1 MTRNMIKRVEILF
14 PVEDKDIAKRL
25 LDYMNLQ
32 LSDNQKGRYQDELGQ
47 YHYIEN
53 NLSPLNSQAFLMKE
67 AMDYGQQLKED
78 NTRPQVMSVNE
89 RKGWFTKIRKQFR
102 K

>member
-1 MTRNMIKRVEILF
+1 
-14 PVEDKDIAKRL
+14 
-25 LDYMNLQ
+25 
-32 LSDNQKGRYQDELGQ
+32 
-47 YHYIEN
+47 
-53 NLSPLNSQAFLMKE
+53 MKE